1 MGYPHPRNQNFIGN
15 YIELCVVAYA
25 TDNERIILRLYITP
39 AGLKFIGINSYDNKE
54 MYSEVYEMN
63 KKYLVDPTKEIAFS
77 SSTGFTQIRA
87 TYVINGCEYDYKAT
101 QGWFMIT
108 DVQQEE
114 DKEDGLFISGEF
126 AFTAVDEESGDI
138 LTIENGSLDNIWL
151 YSNYG
156 SIDFDNR
163 TYSFY

>member
-1 MGYPHPRNQNFIGN
+1 M
-15 YIELCVVAYA
+15 CVVAYA